1 MSEFLLISMNEATTH
16 NFLSTNSKF
25 TIPDL
30 KVGTLDVLVS
40 LSGELAKLDTFL
52 ESIVKKVAQ
61 YMADIL
67 EDNRDKVQE
76 NLLHFDLT
84 TYITR
89 FQWDKA
95 KYPVQQS
102 MKNISVTIS
111 KMRVIQIDNELK
123 GKASV
128 YNSIKGNL
136 GSLLTRILADIVKKE
151 DFVLDS
157 EYLITLLVVV
167 FFPLVLFIVIYSDWQ
182 KTYEMLSEMVVP
194 RSSILLSEDQHSGLF
209 SVTLFRKA
217 KDDFKLKAKE
227 KKVFIVRD
235 FQYNEE
241 KLKADK
247 EEITQLST
255 DKKKQLGPLGRW
267 LKVTF
272 SEAFIVWIHTKALRV
287 FTESILRYGL
297 PVSFQPMLYKHLDS
311 SDPVTDASIDIPGLN
326 LNQQEYPYVYYKI
339 DCNFF
344 DFK

>member
-1 MSEFLLISMNEATTH
+1 MSEFWLISAPGEKN
-16 NFLSTNSKF
+16 
-25 TIPDL
+25 
-30 KVGTLDVLVS
+30 VGTLDVLVS

-76 NLLHFDLT
+76 NLL
-84 TYITR
+84 
-89 FQWDKA
+89 
-95 KYPVQQS
+95 S
-102 MKNISVTIS
+102 SGS
-111 KMRVIQIDNELK
+111 
-123 GKASV
+123 KAS
-128 YNSIKGNL
+128 
-136 GSLLTRILADIVKKE
+136 
-151 DFVLDS
+151 
-157 EYLITLLVVV
+157 
-167 FFPLVLFIVIYSDWQ
+167 YSDWQ

-227 KKVFIVRD
+227 KKVCPSNLVVASCFSRYLGRLTAVIPHARFIVRD

-255 DKKKQLGPLGRW
+255 DKKKQLGPLVRW

-287 FTESILRYGL
+287 FTESILRYGMVYQSASSPWFCSPIRRAGRREL
-297 PVSFQPMLYKHLDS
+297 LHELYKHLDS